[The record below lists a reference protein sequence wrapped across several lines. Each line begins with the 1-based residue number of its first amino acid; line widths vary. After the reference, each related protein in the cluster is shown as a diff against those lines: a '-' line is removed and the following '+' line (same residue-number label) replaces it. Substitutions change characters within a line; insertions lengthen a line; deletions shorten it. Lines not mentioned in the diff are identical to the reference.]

1 MSVTGK
7 DGANP
12 TTRGISVTQLHN
24 TAENGQLFRT
34 IPDTQYGPIRTGG
47 RLKADTPK

>member
-1 MSVTGK
+1 VK
-7 DGANP
+7 
-12 TTRGISVTQLHN
+12 LHN